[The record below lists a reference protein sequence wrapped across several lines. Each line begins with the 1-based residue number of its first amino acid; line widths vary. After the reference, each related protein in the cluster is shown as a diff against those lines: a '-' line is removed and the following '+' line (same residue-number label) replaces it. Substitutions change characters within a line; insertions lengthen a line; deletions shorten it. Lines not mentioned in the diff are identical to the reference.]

1 MKTTKGRS
9 RRDGPPLS
17 RCLNDASDGD
27 RGSID
32 RGRLGGDDVDG
43 LAATLGAEL
52 HLASDQREQG
62 VVAAPPH
69 ALTGVELGP
78 ALPDDDLARVHR
90 LPAEPLDP
98 EPLGVGVTTVAGA
111 GRALLVCHGDGLF
124 LPGSGS
130 QSLLT
135 AMPVTRILVNG

>member
-1 MKTTKGRS
+1 MRGSDGGRSGGPGRLRRRS
-9 RRDGPPLS
+9 RR
-17 RCLNDASDGD
+17 N
-27 RGSID
+27 
-32 RGRLGGDDVDG
+32 DVDG
-43 LAATLGAEL
+43 LAATLGAER
-52 HLASDQREQG
+52 HLPGDQREQG
-62 VVAAPPH
+62 VVTATTH

-98 EPLGVGVTTVAGA
+98 EPLGVGVAPVAGA

-130 QSLLT
+130 HSLLT
-135 AMPVTRILVNG
+135 AMPVTRTLVSG